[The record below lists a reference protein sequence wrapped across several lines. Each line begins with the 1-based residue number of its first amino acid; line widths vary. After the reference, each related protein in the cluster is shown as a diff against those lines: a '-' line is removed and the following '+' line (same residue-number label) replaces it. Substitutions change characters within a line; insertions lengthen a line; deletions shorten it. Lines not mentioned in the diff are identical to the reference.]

1 MRQHWLL
8 RLNLRWSISSD
19 LVPFPESRGENL
31 SYLESSGSVLITF
44 FSKVNAE

>member
-1 MRQHWLL
+1 MEHILG
-8 RLNLRWSISSD
+8 SGVISR
-19 LVPFPESRGENL
+19 EQGENL